1 VNKASITNRFVL
13 DNLRIPIA
21 IGTPRFLFGFYLLHL
36 LLKNKLPTIG
46 KLDSQNAS
54 KLLEN
59 TQTQTMTLLLT
70 YLFIAL
76 FVSFLCSIMEAVLLS
91 VPISFLKSKS
101 ELGDKNADAMIS
113 LKEDID
119 KPLSAIL
126 SLNTVAHTVG
136 AAGVGAQATVIF
148 GEAYFGLVSAILTIL
163 ILVLT
168 EIIPKTLGANY
179 SRDLIGITSKVIKGL
194 IFIIYPL
201 VWLSSILTK
210 MLSKEKSQ
218 LTTSREEISA
228 LASIGTQEGVFADKE
243 NKIIQNLIKLKG
255 LKINTIMTPRIVVIT
270 ANEEMTL
277 QEFLKNKEFLHFS
290 RIPIYQSNRDNITG
304 YVFRELVFEKLAEDQ
319 FDLKLKDIKR
329 EIVVFPKNITLFDA
343 WEELLQKKEQISL
356 IIDEYGGMDGITTL
370 EDIIETLLGFEIVD
384 EKDQVDDMQ
393 QYALKRWQEKQKK
406 YELLKNEE

>member
-1 VNKASITNRFVL
+1 
-13 DNLRIPIA
+13 
-21 IGTPRFLFGFYLLHL
+21 
-36 LLKNKLPTIG
+36 
-46 KLDSQNAS
+46 
-54 KLLEN
+54 
-59 TQTQTMTLLLT
+59 MTLLLT

-101 ELGDKNADAMIS
+101 ELGDKNADVMIS

-179 SRDLIGITSKVIKGL
+179 SKDLIGITSKVIKGL

-356 IIDEYGGMDGITTL
+356 VIDEYGGMDGITTL

>member
-1 VNKASITNRFVL
+1 
-13 DNLRIPIA
+13 
-21 IGTPRFLFGFYLLHL
+21 
-36 LLKNKLPTIG
+36 
-46 KLDSQNAS
+46 
-54 KLLEN
+54 
-59 TQTQTMTLLLT
+59 MTLLLI

-91 VPISFLKSKS
+91 IPISFLKSKS
-101 ELGDKNADAMIS
+101 ELGDKNADSMIS

-136 AAGVGAQATVIF
+136 AAGVGAQATLVF
-148 GEAYFGLVSAILTIL
+148 GEAYFGVVSAVLTIL

-179 SRDLIGITSKVIKGL
+179 NRELVGITSKIIKGMV
-194 IFIIYPL
+194 FIIYPL

-210 MLSKEKSQ
+210 MLSREKPQ

-243 NKIIQNLIKLKG
+243 NKIIQNLIKLKS
-255 LKINTIMTPRIVVIT
+255 LRIKTVMTPRIVVVT

-290 RIPIYQSNRDNITG
+290 RIPIYQGNRDNITG

-329 EIVVFPKNITLFDA
+329 EIVVFLKNITLFDA
-343 WEELLQKKEQISL
+343 WEELLRKKEQISL
-356 IIDEYGGMDGITTL
+356 VIDEYGGMDGITTL

-384 EKDQVDDMQ
+384 EKDRVEDMQ

-406 YELLKNEE
+406 YELLKKEE